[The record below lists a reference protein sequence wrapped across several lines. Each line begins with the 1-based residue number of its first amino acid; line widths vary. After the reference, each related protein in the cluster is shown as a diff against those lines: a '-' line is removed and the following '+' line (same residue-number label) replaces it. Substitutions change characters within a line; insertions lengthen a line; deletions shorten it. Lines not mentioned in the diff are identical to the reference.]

1 MVNTMQVCCILK
13 KLLHSKQKIKM
24 KRIFFTWLTLILTTF
39 AYTQEKGI
47 IRGTVYDGNTGE
59 TLVGVSVVIKNTYIG
74 TASDL
79 DGKFSLDV
87 ESGTYDLQLSFISY
101 QPLIVEGVVVNTN
114 EVTVLNDLQLRES
127 SVELEDV
134 VITAKAIRNTEAAL
148 QTIKRKS
155 AVMLDGISAAKI
167 ELIGDGN
174 AAEAAKRVTG
184 VTVEDGKYIFVR
196 GLGDR
201 YSKTTLNGMDIPGLD
216 PDRNSLQMDIFPT
229 NIIDNMMV
237 SKNFTAELPADF
249 TGGLMNITT
258 KDFPDDKI
266 LSISAG
272 MEYNPISHFNPAFLT
287 YEGGNTD
294 FLGFDDGTR
303 GLPDYIPSENQLL
316 ATSSNGPGIKSFMN
330 QFSSILGAETKPM
343 LADYNLGVSIGNQFD
358 IGSDTEKNS
367 KLGYIFSFS
376 YKSSSDFDNNVLY
389 GDYKISPNSS
399 TYDMIYSTLQEGA
412 VGERNI
418 LIGTLGG
425 LAYKNNYNK
434 IRLTVM
440 HLQSGTSSAGK
451 FSIDN
456 NGGAAGQ
463 SGYIATSDQLQ
474 YNQRSLTNALLQGT
488 HVYDER
494 NLEIDWRISPTL
506 STSNDPDIRKTAFT
520 HESSGDFVFNAGAA
534 GYPSRI
540 WRELNEINNSSK
552 IDLTKKYK
560 ISGKNAVLKF
570 GVSHNY
576 KNRDYQIVKMGY
588 QFTQLSIVYPEA
600 DASQILKPENIYD
613 GTNGYLY
620 MMPESSPSNAY
631 KSNVQN
637 TAAYVSNEFYP
648 FSKLKTI
655 VGLRIENYVMRHT
668 GQDQNGSRKL
678 DNDKVL
684 ESTDFFPS
692 VNFIYEAT
700 EKQNLRASYSRTVA
714 RPSFK
719 ELSFAQIIDP
729 LSNTIF
735 NGGLYAVDEWDGN
748 LRETYINNID
758 LRWEIFGDKGQNVS
772 ASIFYKDFDAPI
784 ELVRLTS
791 GVTSTEYQARNVGD
805 GSLYGI
811 EFEFNKGLEML
822 SPILKHFNI
831 NGNITLTKSEIEMT
845 ESEFNSR
852 KEFEKDGQTVT
863 KTRDMAGQSPFVING
878 GISYNNF
885 ETGLSAGL
893 FYNVKG
899 ETLTIVGAGVFPD
912 MYVLPFHSLNLSIN
926 KKLGKDNNT
935 SLDFKVSNILN
946 QKVRGVFKSYEATPE
961 LYNRLNPGIS
971 FSIGLSHKF

>member
-1 MVNTMQVCCILK
+1 
-13 KLLHSKQKIKM
+13 M
-24 KRIFFTWLTLILTTF
+24 KRIFFTCLTLILTSI
-39 AYTQEKGI
+39 AYAQEKGI

-74 TASDL
+74 TTTDL

-87 ESGTYDLQLSFISY
+87 ESGNYDLQFSFISY
-101 QPLIVEGVVVNTN
+101 QPVVIENVVVKAND
-114 EVTVLNDLQLRES
+114 VTVLNDLQLRES

-134 VITAKAIRNTEAAL
+134 VITTRAIRNTEAAL
-148 QTIKRKS
+148 QTIKRRS

-184 VTVEDGKYIFVR
+184 VTVEDGKYVYVR

-229 NIIDNMMV
+229 NIIDNMMI
-237 SKNFTAELPADF
+237 SKNFTADLPADF

-258 KDFPDDKI
+258 KDFPDKKI
-266 LSISAG
+266 FSVSAG
-272 MEYNPISHFNPAFLT
+272 MEYNPKVHFNPNFLT

-303 GLPDYIPSENQLL
+303 ALPDYIPNENQLL
-316 ATSSNGPGIKSFMN
+316 ATPSNGPGLRDFVN
-330 QFSSILGAETKPM
+330 QFSPILGAKTKSM
-343 LADYNLGVSIGNQFD
+343 FADYSMGISFGNQFD
-358 IGSDTEKNS
+358 IGSNTENNS
-367 KLGYIFSFS
+367 KLGYIFSLS
-376 YKSSSDFDNNVLY
+376 YKSSSNFDDNVLY
-389 GDYKISPNSS
+389 GDYKMNSS
-399 TYDMIYSTLQEGA
+399 SSNYDMIYSTLQEGS
-412 VGERNI
+412 VGKRNI

-434 IRLTVM
+434 IRLTAM
-440 HLQSGTSSAGK
+440 HLQSGTSSAGQ

-456 NGGAAGQ
+456 NGLAAGQ

-474 YNQRSLTNALLQGT
+474 YNQRSLTNILLQGT
-488 HVYDER
+488 HVFDEK
-494 NLEIDWRISPTL
+494 NWEIDWCVSPTF
-506 STSNDPDIRKTAFT
+506 STSDDPDIRKTAFT
-520 HESSGDFVFNAGAA
+520 QESSGDFVFNAGAA

-560 ISGKNAVLKF
+560 IRNKNAVLKF
-570 GVSHNY
+570 GANHNF
-576 KNRDYQIVKMGY
+576 KNRDYEIIKMGY
-588 QFTQLSIVYPEA
+588 QFTQMSATYPEA
-600 DASQILKPENIYD
+600 DASQLLQPENIYD
-613 GTNGYLY
+613 GNSGYIY
-620 MMPESSPSNAY
+620 MIPESSPSNAY
-631 KSNVQN
+631 KSNVHN

-655 VGLRIENYVMRHT
+655 VGLRVENYVMRHT

-678 DNDKVL
+678 DDEKVL

-692 VNFIYEAT
+692 INFIFET
-700 EKQNLRASYSRTVA
+700 SEKQNLRASYSRTVA

-748 LRETYINNID
+748 LRETYINNVD
-758 LRWEIFGDKGQNVS
+758 LRWEMFWDRGQNVS
-772 ASIFYKDFDAPI
+772 ASFFYKDFDAPI

-805 GSLYGI
+805 GTLYGV
-811 EFEFNKGLEML
+811 EFEFSKSLEML
-822 SPILKHFNI
+822 SSVLKYFNI

-845 ESEFNSR
+845 DSEFNSR
-852 KEFEKDGQTVT
+852 KEFEKEGQTIE
-863 KTRDMAGQSPFVING
+863 KTRNMAGQSPFVING

-885 ETGLSAGL
+885 EKGLSAGL

-899 ETLTIVGAGVFPD
+899 ETLSIVGSGVFPD
-912 MYVLPFHSLNLSIN
+912 IYVKPFHSLNFSLN
-926 KKLGKDNNT
+926 KNFGKDQNT
-935 SLDFKVSNILN
+935 SIDFKATNLLN
-946 QKVRGVFKSYEATPE
+946 QKNYSVFKSFNATPE
-961 LYNRLNPGIS
+961 VYNRLYSGIT
-971 FSIGLSHKF
+971 FSLGFNYKF